1 MLGCQGGETV
11 ALDEAKRID
20 ARQDHVGSARGDAHE
35 PVSLHFLA
43 PPSTGN
49 VTPSFEPS
57 GA

>member
-11 ALDEAKRID
+11 ALDHEKRID
-20 ARQDHVGSARGDAHE
+20 SRQDHVRSSRGEAHGT
-35 PVSLHFLA
+35 VSLHFLA

-49 VTPSFEPS
+49 VAPWFKPN